1 MRSTDGGKTFSMVF
15 ENTHNTKP
23 PLVEAASGG
32 NVYIATGGD
41 PASLY
46 RLYPENNYSAPEL
59 LGTIPNS
66 ASGKMSMIIDEKR
79 QQLYFFSHYAYFSIL
94 DLNGHILSNYQLG
107 TFSGP
112 SANYQYP
119 LLTLDENGI
128 LYAAWTTQKIDQY
141 LYWDIHFI
149 LSRDGGISWQN

>member
-1 MRSTDGGKTFSMVF
+1 MVF

-59 LGTIPNS
+59 MVRHSQFGL
-66 ASGKMSMIIDEKR
+66 
-79 QQLYFFSHYAYFSIL
+79 
-94 DLNGHILSNYQLG
+94 
-107 TFSGP
+107 
-112 SANYQYP
+112 
-119 LLTLDENGI
+119 
-128 LYAAWTTQKIDQY
+128 W
-141 LYWDIHFI
+141 
-149 LSRDGGISWQN
+149 